1 MQKILTTHNE
11 FFVEPAYKAVLE
23 KLGLSSFDS
32 VFAFEAGKNLAK
44 DNLAS
49 HRSRLELQ
57 ITSPATTLFLKRYD
71 KPPIL
76 VQLKNC
82 LAAKKRTSCAY
93 AEANAARNLQ
103 ALGVNVPR
111 MVAWGESR
119 RAGIFE
125 RRSFVIIEKI
135 PDGVSLERSLPEFFN
150 GQPTPDT
157 RKSRRRFIR
166 DLAAFVRKFHDTG
179 YRHRDLYL
187 CHIFRVPDGRFFLI
201 DLARAFK
208 PTLFDARYLVKDL
221 AQMNYSAPV
230 QYFSST
236 DRMRFYIAYTAR
248 PKLTS
253 QDKTFV
259 KKIIQKTGRI
269 ARHDSKRMACRTAQ

>member
-1 MQKILTTHNE
+1 MQKIHTTHNE
-11 FFVEPAYKAVLE
+11 FFVEPAYKAGLE

-49 HRSRLELQ
+49 HRSRLEFK
-57 ITSPATTLFLKRYD
+57 IGSPATTLFLKRYN

-76 VQLKNC
+76 VQLKNR
-82 LAAKKRTSCAY
+82 LAVKKRTSCAY
-93 AEANAARNLQ
+93 AEVDAARNLQ

-111 MVAWGESR
+111 MVAWGEHR
-119 RAGIFE
+119 GPVFE
-125 RRSFVIIEKI
+125 RRSFVIIGKI

-150 GQPTPDT
+150 GQSTPENL
-157 RKSRRRFIR
+157 KLRRRFIR
-166 DLAAFVRKFHDTG
+166 DLAAFVKIFHDTG

-208 PTLFDARYLVKDL
+208 PALLCARYLVKDL
-221 AQMNYSAPV
+221 AQLNYSAPARH
-230 QYFSST
+230 FSTT
-236 DRMRFYIAYTAR
+236 DRMRFYIAYIGR

-253 QDKTFV
+253 KDKTFV

-269 ARHDSKRMACRTAQ
+269 ARHDSKMMACRTAQ